1 MRGAAKRER
10 HRLRRERT
18 ESQIAEKPAKA
29 SGAGELGGL
38 LAQVPC
44 PDAGEPEEGEEVED
58 EDEVGE
64 GPFGFFGFFF
74 GGGGGG
80 RREVEEGR
88 VRESSRRRKEEREG
102 EKKCEIVKKRP
113 FFSLLSTHLVLACA
127 ALAASPT

>member
-80 RREVEEGR
+80 TERRGGGGPKERSGGGARERKQQEEERRERGR
-88 VRESSRRRKEEREG
+88 
-102 EKKCEIVKKRP
+102 EKM
-113 FFSLLSTHLVLACA
+113 
-127 ALAASPT
+127 

>member
-64 GPFGFFGFFF
+64 G
-74 GGGGGG
+74 
-80 RREVEEGR
+80 R

>member
-80 RREVEEGR
+80 GERSGGGARERKQQEEERRERGR
-88 VRESSRRRKEEREG
+88 
-102 EKKCEIVKKRP
+102 EKM
-113 FFSLLSTHLVLACA
+113 
-127 ALAASPT
+127 

>member
-58 EDEVGE
+58 EDEVGA
-64 GPFGFFGFFF
+64 GPFGLLGFCFV

-80 RREVEEGR
+80 ERSGGGARERKQQEEERRERGR
-88 VRESSRRRKEEREG
+88 
-102 EKKCEIVKKRP
+102 EKM
-113 FFSLLSTHLVLACA
+113 
-127 ALAASPT
+127 